1 LRAVRTGKL
10 LSPELTGAFLTPQ
23 VVHGT
28 IDAWT
33 EMYGYGLRFYV
44 DKEGKVFCYEKEGV
58 AVGVSAVISHFPDQ
72 DITVTLLLNMEDGAW
87 DPAWKKIHEMVLDG
101 HLTQE

>member
-1 LRAVRTGKL
+1 MLRER
-10 LSPELTGAFLTPQ
+10 
-23 VVHGT
+23 
-28 IDAWT
+28 
-33 EMYGYGLRFYV
+33 
-44 DKEGKVFCYEKEGV
+44 GV

-72 DITVTLLLNMEDGAW
+72 DITVTLLSNMEDGAW